1 MKQIIKENIDSLKT
15 LCIKYRV
22 ESFYLFGSAASG
34 SFGASSDI
42 DFLVKFKNDIPL
54 LDYSDTYFDLL
65 HSLEKL
71 FKRKIDLVPYTSLK
85 NPYLISE
92 IEKTK
97 QRIYEA

>member
-42 DFLVKFKNDIPL
+42 DFLVKFKKR
-54 LDYSDTYFDLL
+54 YS
-65 HSLEKL
+65 
-71 FKRKIDLVPYTSLK
+71 P
-85 NPYLISE
+85 P
-92 IEKTK
+92 
-97 QRIYEA
+97 